1 MFNWFIRYVRVTKML
16 ISLAKIGSAGDDRS
30 HLWIDP
36 PKSLSHSLEAM
47 LQEPV
52 V

>member
-1 MFNWFIRYVRVTKML
+1 ML

-36 PKSLSHSLEAM
+36 PKSLSHSLEAYASRTSYVKN
-47 LQEPV
+47 EGETP
-52 V
+52 